1 MDFFQTSLIIQ
12 AMVISDIIKKT
23 KGELTTT
30 NKPVKVFNNLL
41 GAFEEWK
48 YNWQSNLGIIT

>member
-1 MDFFQTSLIIQ
+1 MLNKCFIFRKK
-12 AMVISDIIKKT
+12 AMLISDIIKKT

-30 NKPVKVFNNLL
+30 TNKPVKLNNLL

-48 YNWQSNLGIIT
+48 SNWQTMCRT

>member
-1 MDFFQTSLIIQ
+1 
-12 AMVISDIIKKT
+12 MVISDIIKKT

-48 YNWQSNLGIIT
+48 YNWQSNLGIISLILN